1 MISAFLSVAED
12 LRVASDNKWILIT
25 KRPSKAV
32 DEGRKE
38 KEKDRSDRVMYTCPF
53 SFTYSATHLSPPDIG
68 KIF

>member
-38 KEKDRSDRVMYTCPF
+38 KEKGSIRQGYVHL
-53 SFTYSATHLSPPDIG
+53 SFFVYSTTHLSPPDIG